1 MFLKTKSRWISTSAL
16 GVVVPTSTRNTWTS
30 IRSTSAARNPS
41 SPVHIALIGR
51 SKRAPFKFIYCAN
64 TKICFRC
71 VRIFYRR
78 FSHYLILN
86 IYIFYILREYFNKVF
101 QSTFY
106 FYFSTFFQLRLQFGC
121 KITNSKAIL
130 RGSDIHW
137 NQFLWFVNIII
148 NECLIISLLL
158 LHGRY

>member
-16 GVVVPTSTRNTWTS
+16 GVVVPTCTRNTWTS
-30 IRSTSAARNPS
+30 IRSMSAARNPS

-51 SKRAPFKFIYCAN
+51 SKRAPFKLIYCAN

-86 IYIFYILREYFNKVF
+86 IYCIYFIFWENVLTKFSVYILFLFYYLFFNCVYSVDVK
-101 QSTFY
+101 
-106 FYFSTFFQLRLQFGC
+106 LQ
-121 KITNSKAIL
+121 IL
-130 RGSDIHW
+130 RKSPFHDNKALAW
-137 NQFLWFVNIII
+137 VP
-148 NECLIISLLL
+148 SKP
-158 LHGRY
+158 